1 MKKFFSLILNA
12 TMFSFILSSC
22 TNDLQNESLG
32 TDENVITYNSLNE
45 LFGIP
50 ETNEQ
55 TTTNFDVATK
65 AASPTTYTVYGYD
78 SQKTLSQNQKGMF
91 GSELASILGVST
103 NTVYNFDQYQMT
115 KSITIG
121 DSYIVA
127 MDSPNCGFNPL
138 TSTNQIGYSSSTL
151 DGQFVM
157 ATNLVLIKTDASG
170 RSINKWGPRSG
181 DALEWIYG
189 VFE

>member
-1 MKKFFSLILNA
+1 MN
-12 TMFSFILSSC
+12 
-22 TNDLQNESLG
+22 
-32 TDENVITYNSLNE
+32 Y
-45 LFGIP
+45 
-50 ETNEQ
+50 
-55 TTTNFDVATK
+55 FDVATK

-103 NTVYNFDQYQMT
+103 NTVYIFDQYQMT
-115 KSITIG
+115 KSITTG

>member
-50 ETNEQ
+50 EQ
-55 TTTNFDVATK
+55 ITTNFDVATK

-103 NTVYNFDQYQMT
+103 NTVYIFDQYQMT
-115 KSITIG
+115 KSITTG

>member
-55 TTTNFDVATK
+55 TILFQV
-65 AASPTTYTVYGYD
+65 
-78 SQKTLSQNQKGMF
+78 LS
-91 GSELASILGVST
+91 SLL
-103 NTVYNFDQYQMT
+103 
-115 KSITIG
+115 
-121 DSYIVA
+121 
-127 MDSPNCGFNPL
+127 
-138 TSTNQIGYSSSTL
+138 
-151 DGQFVM
+151 
-157 ATNLVLIKTDASG
+157 
-170 RSINKWGPRSG
+170 
-181 DALEWIYG
+181 
-189 VFE
+189 